1 MIIID
6 NRRFIYTR
14 ADGKSI
20 CVGCKYTDDYKGCLI
35 GANDSTV
42 KFSASCSQYNGLVP
56 YKRSVSIYV
65 GDREIELDL
74 DDFKE
79 LKIKYN

>member
-42 KFSASCSQYNGLVP
+42 KFPASCSQYNGLVP
-56 YKRSVSIYV
+56 YKRSVY
-65 GDREIELDL
+65 DKHRQ
-74 DDFKE
+74 
-79 LKIKYN
+79 